1 MSKYPSCRKLWRIT
15 RTFDDYYY
23 EIKLAGVVIDRLKIE
38 EPTLTFLK
46 QEGVI
51 SEVKEV
57 K

>member
-1 MSKYPSCRKLWRIT
+1 MSEYPSSQKLWRIT
-15 RTFDDYYY
+15 RTLDGYYY
-23 EIKLAGVVIDRLKIE
+23 EIKLAGVVIDRVKIE

>member
-1 MSKYPSCRKLWRIT
+1 MSEYLASQKLWRIS
-15 RTFDDYYY
+15 RTFDGYYY
-23 EIKLAGVVIDRLKIE
+23 EIKLAGIVIDRVKIE

>member
-1 MSKYPSCRKLWRIT
+1 MSEYPASQKLWRIS
-15 RTFDDYYY
+15 RTLDGYYY
-23 EIKLAGVVIDRLKIE
+23 EIKLAGVVIDRIKIE

>member
-1 MSKYPSCRKLWRIT
+1 MSYYQASKKLWRISKT
-15 RTFDDYYY
+15 IEGYYY
-23 EIKLAGVVIDRLKIE
+23 EIKLDGVVIDRLKIE

-51 SEVKEV
+51 FEVKEV

>member
-1 MSKYPSCRKLWRIT
+1 MSNYQASQKLWRIT
-15 RTFDDYYY
+15 HVIDGWYY
-23 EIKLAGVVIDRLKIE
+23 EIKLAGVVIDRIKIE